1 MIKLLAIML
10 ATATLTG
17 CSLTPDYQRPAAPVA
32 PAYPD
37 YGVAQV
43 DGTAAAIGW
52 REFYRDPLLQTLITQ
67 ALTNNRDLRIAA
79 LNVEA
84 ARASYRIQRADTL
97 PTLAA
102 QGSGLVQRTP
112 GSLSAG
118 GQSAVGRSYQVGER
132 CRGSWICSGGFA
144 ASTSRRWNC
153 IWHRM
158 KPGPPRNW
166 R

>member
-17 CSLTPDYQRPAAPVA
+17 CSLTPDYQRPDAPVA

-67 ALTNNRDLRIAA
+67 ALANNRDLRIAV

-102 QGSGLVQRTP
+102 QGSGSVQRTP
-112 GSLSAG
+112 GSLRWGA
-118 GQSAVGRSYQVGER
+118 AIRSGER

>member
-67 ALTNNRDLRIAA
+67 ALANNRDLRIAA

-102 QGSGLVQRTP
+102 QGSGSVQRTP

-118 GQSAVGRSYQVGER
+118 
-132 CRGSWICSGGFA
+132 GSWICSGGFA